1 MTMNLPVSLQPKRL
15 GKSLQT
21 SQTHL
26 QSFLS
31 EYEGKAAQTRA
42 QLAHVEA
49 LIALLG
55 SLPTENPISKGK
67 KKKVVAVTSVANNS
81 VIPETIKDHGS
92 KECVIISAVV
102 EWDAEVEAYSATCAE
117 LNFVSSCGDSHEEAI
132 SNLKD
137 AIALMLEPLPEYLL
151 VKKPS
156 SEIVE
161 LAA

>member
-1 MTMNLPVSLQPKRL
+1 MTMDLPVSLQPKRF

-49 LIALLG
+49 LLRT
-55 SLPTENPISKGK
+55 LPTEDPTSKFK
-67 KKKVVAVTSVANNS
+67 KKEVVAITSVIKNS
-81 VIPETIKDHGS
+81 VIAETIKDHES
-92 KECVIISAVV
+92 KKRVIISVVV
-102 EWDAEVEAYSATCAE
+102 EWDDEVEAYSATCPE

-132 SNLKD
+132 SNLRD

-161 LAA
+161 LTA